1 MRRRACRGVGL
12 TVGDALRLSWW
23 RFGRTLGRRWPGYV
37 AVVLLVGLLGGLSMG
52 AVAGARR
59 TQSSFPV
66 YLASTNPSDVQFF
79 TEFAPSTNVGYSA
92 RVDRAIA
99 RVPYVRRSV
108 VVVGFDGT
116 LQVLGPL
123 PKDAVPGEAP
133 PSVEGSLNGEYDTV
147 DKVTLLRGR
156 LADPRREDEF
166 VMSGGGAE
174 KYGLHIGSTLP
185 VGIYTDQQASSPTF
199 AGYPSDKPHL
209 RIDMK
214 LVGIIEASQQVV
226 QDDDAV
232 LGDQLAV
239 ITPAL
244 TRRLATCC
252 AYYTYVALQIDDAA
266 RHEAAVSAAVDKI
279 VPSTSLGSSG
289 GGQTD
294 AAMVAEAERVIRPE
308 AVAFAVFGL
317 VAALAALLICGQV
330 IARLVRRNAEDGDV
344 LRALGA
350 GPLMTESDGLI
361 GILGALAAG
370 VVLAMAVAVGLSPLA
385 PIGAVR
391 AVYPDP
397 GVAFDWTVL
406 GCGAALLVVVLGA
419 TAVVMAYGVSPH
431 RAASSRRRGAARE
444 SLLARAASTSGL
456 SPSASTGIRSALGA
470 GAGRDAAPVRSAVL
484 GAVLAVV
491 VVVASFTFG
500 ASLNSLV
507 SQPKLYGWNWN
518 YALLAGFSAA
528 EDLPAA
534 QTAALLHHDPDVDRW
549 NGVYFESV
557 EIDGQSIPAL
567 AERPGAAVHPT
578 TLSGTALESDRQ
590 LVLGPATLAAL
601 HTHIGDTVVANTGRK
616 SPVRLRIVG
625 TATLPTI
632 GSSGDPE
639 LQMGTGAVL
648 ATSLFTA
655 AELNQQGSPI
665 PGPNAVF
672 ATMRPGVS
680 AAAALRS
687 LNRIDADLS
696 HPSGGEA
703 PASGVVSVLRPAEIA
718 DYRAVGSTPSIL
730 AGILAAGAMGGLA
743 LTLVASVRRR
753 RREFAL
759 LKALGFTQRQLA
771 STVAWQS
778 SVSAAVGVIFGVPL
792 GIALGRWLWTLFAR
806 GIYAVP
812 EPMVPVLSVVL
823 VALGALIFANL
834 VATVPGRIAARTSTA
849 LVLRSE

>member
-1 MRRRACRGVGL
+1 M
-12 TVGDALRLSWW
+12 
-23 RFGRTLGRRWPGYV
+23 
-37 AVVLLVGLLGGLSMG
+37 
-52 AVAGARR
+52 
-59 TQSSFPV
+59 
-66 YLASTNPSDVQFF
+66 
-79 TEFAPSTNVGYSA
+79 
-92 RVDRAIA
+92 
-99 RVPYVRRSV
+99 PYVRRSV

-116 LQVLGPL
+116 LQALRPL
-123 PKDAVPGEAP
+123 PKDAVAGEAP
-133 PSVEGSLNGEYDTV
+133 PAFEGSLNGEYDTV
-147 DKVTLLRGR
+147 DRVTLLRGR
-156 LADPRREDEF
+156 LADPRRADEF
-166 VMSGGGAE
+166 VVSASGAKE
-174 KYGLHIGSTLP
+174 YGLHIGSTLP
-185 VGIYTDQQASSPTF
+185 LGFFTDQQASSPTF
-199 AGYPSDKPHL
+199 AGYPTDKPHL
-209 RIDMK
+209 SIDMK

-226 QDDDAV
+226 QDDDAA

-252 AYYTYVALQIDDAA
+252 AYYSYVALQIDDAA

-279 VPSTSLGSSG
+279 VPGTVLGSSG

-294 AAMVAEAERVIRPE
+294 TAAVAEAERVIRPE
-308 AVAFAVFGL
+308 AVAFGVFGL

-330 IARLVRRNAEDGDV
+330 IARLVRRNAEDGAV

-350 GPLMTESDGLI
+350 GPVMTTSDGLV
-361 GILGALAAG
+361 GILVALVAG

-391 AVYPDP
+391 PVYPDP
-397 GVAFDWTVL
+397 GAAFDWTVL
-406 GCGAALLVVVLGA
+406 GSGAALLVVVLGA
-419 TAVVMAYGVSPH
+419 TAVVMAHRVSPH
-431 RAASSRRRGAARE
+431 RAASTRHARVARE
-444 SLLARAASTSGL
+444 SPLARAAAASGL
-456 SPSASTGIRSALGA
+456 SPAASMGIRAGLGA
-470 GAGRDAAPVRSAVL
+470 GVGRDAAPVRSAVF

-491 VVVASFTFG
+491 VVVASFIFG

-534 QTAALLHHDPDVDRW
+534 QTAALVQHDPDVGHW
-549 NGVYFESV
+549 SGVYFESAQL
-557 EIDGQSIPAL
+557 DGQSVPVL
-567 AERPGAAVHPT
+567 AERPDAAVRPT
-578 TLSGTALESDRQ
+578 PLSGHALQSDHQ
-590 LVLGPATLAAL
+590 VVLGPATLAAL
-601 HTHIGDTVVANTGRK
+601 HKHIGDTVLANTGRK

-632 GSSGDPE
+632 GGSGDPE

-672 ATMRPGVS
+672 VTVRPGVS

-687 LNRIDADLS
+687 LNRIDGVLS
-696 HPSGGEA
+696 RPAGGEA

-718 DYRAVGSTPSIL
+718 DYRAVGSTPAIL

-753 RREFAL
+753 RQEFAL

-771 STVAWQS
+771 ATVAWQS
-778 SVSAAVGVIFGVPL
+778 SVCAVVGVIVGVPL

-812 EPMVPVLSVVL
+812 EPSVPVLTVVL
-823 VALGALIFANL
+823 VVLGALAFANL
-834 VATVPGRIAARTSTA
+834 VAMVPGRIAARTSTA
-849 LVLRSE
+849 LLLRAE

>member
-1 MRRRACRGVGL
+1 MGSV
-12 TVGDALRLSWW
+12 LRLSWW
-23 RFGRTLGRRWPGYV
+23 RFRITFGRRWSGYL
-37 AVVLLVGLLGGLSMG
+37 AVVLLVGLVGGLSMG

-79 TEFAPSTNVGYSA
+79 TEFAPSTNIGYSA

-116 LQVLGPL
+116 LQVLRSL

-133 PSVEGSLNGEYDTV
+133 PAFEGSLNGEYGAV
-147 DKVTLLRGR
+147 DRVTLLRGR

-166 VMSGGGAE
+166 VISAGGAQE
-174 KYGLHIGSTLP
+174 YGLHIGSTLP
-185 VGIYTDQQASSPTF
+185 LGFYTDQQASSPTF
-199 AGYPSDKPHL
+199 AGYPTDKPHFSV
-209 RIDMK
+209 DMK
-214 LVGIIEASQQVV
+214 LVGIVEASQQVV
-226 QDDDAV
+226 QDDDAA

-252 AYYTYVALQIDDAA
+252 AFYTYAALQIDDAA
-266 RHEAAVSAAVDKI
+266 RHEAAVGAAVDKI
-279 VPSTSLGSSG
+279 VPSTSLGGSA

-308 AVAFAVFGL
+308 SIAFGVFGL

-330 IARLVRRNAEDGDV
+330 IARLVRRNAEDGEV

-350 GPLMTESDGLI
+350 GPLMTASDGLI
-361 GILGALAAG
+361 GILVALAAG

-391 AVYPDP
+391 PVYPDP

-419 TAVVMAYGVSPH
+419 TAVVMAYRVSPH
-431 RAASSRRRGAARE
+431 RAASARRGRVAPE
-444 SLLARAASTSGL
+444 SRLARAATASGL
-456 SPSASTGIRSALGA
+456 SPAASTGIRSALGA

-534 QTAALLHHDPDVDRW
+534 QTTALLQEDPDVGHW
-549 NGVYFESV
+549 SGVYFENV
-557 EIDGQSIPAL
+557 ELDGQSIPVL
-567 AERPGAAVHPT
+567 AERPDAAVEPT
-578 TLSGTALESDRQ
+578 LLSGHGLESDRQ
-590 LVLGPATLAAL
+590 VVLGPATLAAL
-601 HTHIGDTVVANTGRK
+601 HTHIGDTVVADTGGK
-616 SPVRLRIVG
+616 SRVRLRIVG

-648 ATSLFTA
+648 ATSLFPA
-655 AELNQQGSPI
+655 AALNQQGSPI

-672 ATMRPGVS
+672 ITVRRGVS
-680 AAAALRS
+680 PVVALRS
-687 LNRIDADLS
+687 LNRIDGDLS

-771 STVAWQS
+771 ATVAWQS

-806 GIYAVP
+806 GISAVP
-812 EPMVPVLSVVL
+812 EPSVPVLTVVL
-823 VALGALIFANL
+823 VALGALTFANL
-834 VATVPGRIAARTSTA
+834 VATFPGRIAARTPTA
-849 LVLRSE
+849 LLLRAE

>member
-1 MRRRACRGVGL
+1 M
-12 TVGDALRLSWW
+12 GDVLRLSWW
-23 RFGRTLGRRWPGYV
+23 RFRSTFGRRWGGYL
-37 AVVLLVGLLGGLSMG
+37 AIALLVGLLGGLSMG

-79 TEFAPSTNVGYSA
+79 TEFAPSTNIGYSA

-116 LQVLGPL
+116 LQALRPL
-123 PKDAVPGEAP
+123 PKGAVPGEAP
-133 PSVEGSLNGEYDTV
+133 PSFEGSLNGEYAAV
-147 DKVTLLRGR
+147 DRVTLLRGR
-156 LADPRREDEF
+156 LADPRSLDEF
-166 VMSGGGAE
+166 VVSASGAQE
-174 KYGLHIGSTLP
+174 YDLHIGSTLP
-185 VGIYTDQQASSPTF
+185 LGFFTDKQASSPTF
-199 AGYPSDKPHL
+199 AGYPADKPHL
-209 RIDMK
+209 AITMK
-214 LVGIIEASQQVV
+214 LVGIIEANQQVV
-226 QDDDAV
+226 QDDDAA

-252 AYYTYVALQIDDAA
+252 AFYTYVGLQIDDAA
-266 RHEAAVSAAVDKI
+266 RHEAAVSAAVEKI
-279 VPSTSLGSSG
+279 VPSTPLGQSG

-308 AVAFAVFGL
+308 SIAFGVFGL

-330 IARLVRRNAEDGDV
+330 VARLVRRNAEDGAV

-350 GPLMTESDGLI
+350 GPLMTTSDGLI
-361 GILGALAAG
+361 GILVALAAG

-391 AVYPDP
+391 PVYPDP

-406 GCGAALLVVVLGA
+406 GSGAALLVVVLGA
-419 TAVVMAYGVSPH
+419 TAFAMAYRVSPH
-431 RAASSRRRGAARE
+431 RAASDRRARVAPESR
-444 SLLARAASTSGL
+444 LARAATASGL
-456 SPSASTGIRSALGA
+456 SPAASTGIRSALGA

-507 SQPKLYGWNWN
+507 SQPRLYGWNWN

-534 QTAALLHHDPDVDRW
+534 QTAALLQHDPDVGHW
-549 NGVYFESV
+549 SGVYFENV
-557 EIDGQSIPAL
+557 ELDGQSVPAL
-567 AERPGAAVHPT
+567 AERPGAAVEPT
-578 TLSGTALESDRQ
+578 LLSGHGLESDRQ
-590 LVLGPATLAAL
+590 VVLGPATLAAL
-601 HTHIGDTVVANTGRK
+601 HTHIGDTVVVDTGRK
-616 SPVRLRIVG
+616 STVRLRIVG

-648 ATSLFTA
+648 ATSLFPA
-655 AELNQQGSPI
+655 AALNQQGSPI
-665 PGPNAVF
+665 SGPNAVF
-672 ATMRPGVS
+672 VTVRPGVS
-680 AAAALRS
+680 PPVALRS
-687 LNRIDADLS
+687 LNRIDRDLS

-771 STVAWQS
+771 ATVAWQS
-778 SVSAAVGVIFGVPL
+778 SVSAVVGVIVGVPL
-792 GIALGRWLWTLFAR
+792 GVALGRWLWTLFAR
-806 GIYAVP
+806 GISAVP
-812 EPMVPVLSVVL
+812 EPSVPVLTVAL
-823 VALGALIFANL
+823 VALGALAFANL
-834 VATVPGRIAARTSTA
+834 VATFPGRIAARTPTA
-849 LVLRSE
+849 LLLRAE